1 MNKARRKEL
10 REVIFKLRRVQDKED
25 LMSCINALDNL
36 KYEEESYYDNI
47 PENLQ
52 GSFRAEQSVE
62 ALDNLEDALDILNDA
77 LDEENME
84 SVIRTA
90 IDKIEEAI
98 F

>member
-52 GSFRAEQSVE
+52 GSFRAEQSEE
-62 ALDNLEDALDILNDA
+62 AIDNLEDALDILNNA